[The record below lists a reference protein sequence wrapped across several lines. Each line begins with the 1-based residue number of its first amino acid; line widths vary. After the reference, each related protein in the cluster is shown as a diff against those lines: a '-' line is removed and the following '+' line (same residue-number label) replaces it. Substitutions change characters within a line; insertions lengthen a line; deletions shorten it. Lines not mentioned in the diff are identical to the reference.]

1 MCYSKCKVFVYSV
14 EILWITFLDLQKPV
28 DRRTFMTKSEFISKL
43 KSALSAELNAQKV
56 QENLNYYS
64 EYISDEVRRGRR
76 EEEVIQELGDPWAI
90 AKNIITSEEMKSET
104 SGTYSYEPRNG
115 YEQREDNLGMKMHS
129 FQMSWW
135 KILLLIIG
143 VIGILLVVLTV
154 IGGIFSMLM
163 PLIFPLLVIWIVIRL
178 FGNRR
183 R

>member
-1 MCYSKCKVFVYSV
+1 
-14 EILWITFLDLQKPV
+14 
-28 DRRTFMTKSEFISKL
+28 MTKSEFINRL
-43 KSALSAELNAQKV
+43 KRALSEELSAKKV

-64 EYISDEVRRGRR
+64 EYIADEVRRGRD
-76 EEEVIQELGDPWAI
+76 EAEVISELGDPWAI
-90 AKNIITSEEMKSET
+90 AKNIITSEEMKGET
-104 SGTYSYEPRNG
+104 SETYSYEARNG
-115 YEQREDNLGMKMHS
+115 YEQREENSGMKMHS

-163 PLIFPLLVIWIVIRL
+163 PLIFPLLVIWVVIRM